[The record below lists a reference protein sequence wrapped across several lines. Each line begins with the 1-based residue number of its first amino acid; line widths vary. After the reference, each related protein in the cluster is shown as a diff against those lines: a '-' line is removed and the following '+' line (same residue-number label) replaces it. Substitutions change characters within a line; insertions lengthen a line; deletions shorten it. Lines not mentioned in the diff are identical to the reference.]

1 MKTTLISRKN
11 SIMEFVSRDR
21 GFPPMGYCQKPF
33 LMFTID
39 LKIIPIIFGFFAA
52 G

>member
-1 MKTTLISRKN
+1 MKTTLISEKN
-11 SIMEFVSRDR
+11 PIMEFVSRDR
-21 GFPPMGYCQKPF
+21 EIPPMVFCQKPF

-39 LKIIPIIFGFFAA
+39 LKIIPIIFEFFAA